1 MRKATPALK
10 YHLPQPPNLTDP
22 MEVLETP
29 VESLQNGDE
38 ELTDVNNVE
47 VSEKLMPFSSETR
60 LRPFRRPKECDAKRL
75 GESEGNGGDAS

>member
-1 MRKATPALK
+1 MGKATPALK

-38 ELTDVNNVE
+38 ELTNVNLNNVE
-47 VSEKLMPFSSETR
+47 VSEKLMLGIIDALRGNET
-60 LRPFRRPKECDAKRL
+60 LTSDQALCGQHQPQ
-75 GESEGNGGDAS
+75 

>member
-1 MRKATPALK
+1 MGKATPALK
-10 YHLPQPPNLTDP
+10 CHLPQPPNLTDP

-47 VSEKLMPFSSETR
+47 VSEKLMVGIIDALRGNET
-60 LRPFRRPKECDAKRL
+60 DADQAL
-75 GESEGNGGDAS
+75 GGQHQPQ

>member
-1 MRKATPALK
+1 
-10 YHLPQPPNLTDP
+10 

-47 VSEKLMPFSSETR
+47 VSEKLMPW
-60 LRPFRRPKECDAKRL
+60 LRD
-75 GESEGNGGDAS
+75 SASTLSQAQGV